1 MKTNARLNSSRKI
14 RERDL
19 DPLSSSLSL
28 EKKRLSVFFLS
39 LSSFTSETTR
49 ERGTIRAREEIL
61 KERVKERE
69 NFVFNFL

>member
-1 MKTNARLNSSRKI
+1 MLCF
-14 RERDL
+14 
-19 DPLSSSLSL
+19 
-28 EKKRLSVFFLS
+28 VFFLS